1 MGKKVSQIGDFFTPE
16 KVVLVHKQR
25 NKNKSRLDQI
35 LIECKNFFLFLGLGS
50 KSASSC
56 SS

>member
-35 LIECKNFFLFLGLGS
+35 LIECKNFFYF
-50 KSASSC
+50 
-56 SS
+56 